1 MKNIQS
7 LLTTLVLVMVTWESF
22 AQRPEQI
29 DPEKLQAAR
38 IAFITTRID
47 LKPEQAEKFWP
58 IFNEYN
64 DKREATMREIAEL
77 NRGTESISEDQA
89 KERIKKRF
97 ELQQALLNE
106 EQQFV
111 QKASGV
117 LTAKQILMLNNIAR
131 DFTRQLY
138 HRQRGG
144 GGGRP

>member
-1 MKNIQS
+1 
-7 LLTTLVLVMVTWESF
+7 
-22 AQRPEQI
+22 
-29 DPEKLQAAR
+29 
-38 IAFITTRID
+38 
-47 LKPEQAEKFWP
+47 
-58 IFNEYN
+58 
-64 DKREATMREIAEL
+64 MRQIAEL
-77 NRGTESISEDQA
+77 NRNSESISEEQA

-138 HRQRGG
+138 QRQRGG

>member
-1 MKNIQS
+1 MKKIQS
-7 LLTTLVLVMVTWESF
+7 LLITLVLVLVTWESF
-22 AQRPEQI
+22 AQRPGQI

-64 DKREATMREIAEL
+64 DKREATMRQIAEL
-77 NRGTESISEDQA
+77 NRNSESISEEQA

-138 HRQRGG
+138 QRQRGG
-144 GGGRP
+144 GGGGF

>member
-7 LLTTLVLVMVTWESF
+7 LLITLVLVLVTWESF
-22 AQRPEQI
+22 AQRPGQI

-38 IAFITTRID
+38 IAFITTRIN

-64 DKREATMREIAEL
+64 EKREATMRAIAEL

-111 QKASGV
+111 QKVSGV
-117 LTAKQILMLNNIAR
+117 LTAKQILMLNNIAK

-138 HRQRGG
+138 QRQRGG
-144 GGGRP
+144 GGKRP